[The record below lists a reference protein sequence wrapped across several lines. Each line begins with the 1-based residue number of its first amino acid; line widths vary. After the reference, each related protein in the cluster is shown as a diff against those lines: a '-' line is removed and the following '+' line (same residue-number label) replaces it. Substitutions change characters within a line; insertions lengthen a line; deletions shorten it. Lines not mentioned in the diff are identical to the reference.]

1 MNKHLRQVAE
11 SYDRGIDLGR
21 DGVDSYD
28 NLPESITSHPYYPIF
43 QQMRETDTFSDSARK
58 EIADYLAPET
68 GMKFIDMGCCVNLMF
83 SGYKDW
89 PSTYYGVDI
98 SRKTIDLLRGFAEKN
113 HLPIGDLY
121 CGSMHE
127 TPYGA
132 DFFDIGECVGSL
144 EYFEQDFVRQALAEF
159 HRVMKPG
166 GRFVLDIPNV
176 GSPACEICGLIE
188 AHLGRPDRFN
198 LSVEA
203 FEALLADFFSID
215 HKEVVGP
222 MIQYFLVCRK

>member
-1 MNKHLRQVAE
+1 MNNHLKQVAE
-11 SYDRGIDLGR
+11 SYDKGIDLGR

-28 NLPESITSHPYYPIF
+28 DLPESITSHPYYPIF
-43 QQMRETDTFSDSARK
+43 QQMRESDTFSDSARK
-58 EIADYLAPET
+58 EIAEYLAPAA

-98 SRKTIDLLRGFAEKN
+98 SPKTIDLLRGFVEKN

-127 TPYGA
+127 TPYEA

-176 GSPACEICGLIE
+176 GSPACVICGLIE
-188 AHLGRPDRFN
+188 AHLGRPDLFD
-198 LSVEA
+198 LSVEG
-203 FEALLADFFSID
+203 FEALLSNFFDIH